1 MNRLEESRRD
11 AEARLAQLRGAMSS
25 ELGFAPSRKAWLV
38 ALLAGAAGVAL
49 ALRRRGRR
57 SLPGAGSRRKRRLRD

>member
-1 MNRLEESRRD
+1 MSRLEDSRRD

-25 ELGFAPSRKAWLV
+25 ELGFAPSRKVWLI
-38 ALLAGAAGVAL
+38 ALAAGAAGVAL

-57 SLPGAGSRRKRRLRD
+57 ALPGGGRPRKRRLRD